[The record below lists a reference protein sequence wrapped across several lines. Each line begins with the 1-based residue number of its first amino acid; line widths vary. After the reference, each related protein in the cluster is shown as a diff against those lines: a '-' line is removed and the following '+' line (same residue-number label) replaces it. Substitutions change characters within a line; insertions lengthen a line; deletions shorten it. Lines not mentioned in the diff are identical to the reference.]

1 MKNRTIYFIGLTFLV
16 MMLSNPTSIFAAE
29 ETPTMMCDEG
39 VVRIGDSTVDVR
51 DDCGEPN
58 TQTPDQWVYDFGP
71 SQSFTV
77 IFKDGKVVRILES
90 H

>member
-1 MKNRTIYFIGLTFLV
+1 MKNRTIYFVGIAFLV
-16 MMLSNPTSIFAAE
+16 MNLSNPTFIIAAE
-29 ETPTMMCDEG
+29 ETSTMMCDEG
-39 VVRIGDSTVDVR
+39 VVRIGDTTVDVR

-58 TQTPDQWVYDFGP
+58 TQVPNQWVYDLGP

-77 IFKDGKVVRILES
+77 IFEDGKVVRILES